1 MTVSDWFGG
10 RPRTVGTDC
19 VLDTVTFDRMPV
31 AVAVQISA
39 TPRCVAAR
47 CTRLQVRPPPEIVSS
62 WLFTPVVGPSDAAS
76 AMRTS
81 PAAVVLKAGVVCVPA
96 PSAKTVTCA
105 AGPAG
110 AGPVEMTSDTELPA
124 SALLPPVGFWLITD
138 PDGPVGLDELV
149 MAADALACVML
160 TTFGTVTEAGGVPLL
175 TSTAAKF
182 QRSVVG
188 ERSFRMTLPA
198 AAVGLV
204 RPCIHIV
211 SPLAARY
218 S

>member
-1 MTVSDWFGG
+1 
-10 RPRTVGTDC
+10 
-19 VLDTVTFDRMPV
+19 MPA

-39 TPRCVAAR
+39 SPRATAAR
-47 CTRLQVRPPPEIVSS
+47 CTRVQVRPPPEIVRF

-76 AMRTS
+76 AIRTS
-81 PAAVVLKAGVVCVPA
+81 PGAVVLKAGVVCVPA
-96 PSAKTVTCA
+96 PSANTVTCA

-110 AGPVEMTSDTELPA
+110 AGPVDTTSDTAEPA
-124 SALLPPVGFWLITD
+124 RALEPPAGFWLITE
-138 PDGPVGLDELV
+138 PDGTVGLDEVLTVPTVRPATV
-149 MAADALACVML
+149 MAADAFACVML
-160 TTFGTVTEAGGVPLL
+160 TTFGTVTDAGAEPLL

-188 ERSFRMTLPA
+188 DRSFSVTLPA